1 MIRLILALT
10 LITVM
15 LALVLVPASAAPVYS
30 SITEITSREL
40 SNGVQITIKA
50 DGVIEWHVPRRFNST
65 TPTSRLEVHFP
76 ASLNSSGE
84 STFYINKYPVS
95 LAQLQIAPD
104 AKEGVGVELYI
115 TMIEPS
121 TFSVSQSDDMTSV
134 VITINSDR
142 TLAAGAGGKGAGG
155 EAESQLFVEADDM
168 GLLTVNAQKASFPKL
183 IRMVGEKTGLDIV
196 VNDAASLAN
205 LTLSI
210 NLTGAKPEEA
220 FQAIASATGLALSKQ
235 GDEIPIYMF
244 SQGIP
249 VDLASYRLSATE
261 SFSMDQILASDA
273 PKMLPNFLLQYLH
286 VNNAQNAVVVTAPDQ
301 MLEKI
306 GADLDKV
313 DIGPP
318 VIMVEALVVEFK
330 DTEDKDSFMSMVY
343 RSGERQFITRPDQ
356 GLSYY
361 TDIGSLPSNF
371 QASLKALENSS
382 TARVVANP
390 RMSCLNGRY
399 ATVFIGKIRFINVE
413 FLSYGTLVKLIQ
425 GVNVGVSLTIAPW
438 TGGNGEITTL
448 IVPQVSNI
456 AELDRESGL
465 PTLSTRQVSTT
476 VRVKDGQTIII
487 GGLKQ
492 TQVFERESKLPIL
505 GDLPLI
511 GDLFTRK
518 SKNSVDSELVIFI
531 TPHILNPETC
541 QLEGDEREQRWREE
555 FLGAE
560 GVSCEVPLPSLT
572 SPN

>member
-1 MIRLILALT
+1 MIRLVVLSAL
-10 LITVM
+10 L
-15 LALVLVPASAAPVYS
+15 LGLFVLVIAPAVAAPVYS
-30 SITEITSREL
+30 SITEISSREL

-104 AKEGVGVELYI
+104 AREGVGVELYL

-121 TFSVSQSDDMTSV
+121 TFSVSQSDDLTSV
-134 VITINSDR
+134 VVTINSDR

-155 EAESQLFVEADDM
+155 EAESQLFVEVDDM
-168 GLLTVNAQKASFPKL
+168 GLLTINAQKANFSKL
-183 IRMVGEKTGLDIV
+183 VRLVGEKTGLDVV

-210 NLTGAKPEEA
+210 NITGADAGAALE
-220 FQAIASATGLALSKQ
+220 AIASATGLALSKQ

-306 GADLDKV
+306 GSDLGKV

-330 DTEDKDSFMSMVY
+330 DTKDKDVFMDMVY
-343 RSGERQFITRPDQ
+343 RSGERQWVTQPDQ

-361 TDIGSLPSNF
+361 TDIGQLPRDF
-371 QASLKALENSS
+371 EASLKALENDN
-382 TARVVANP
+382 TARVMANP

-399 ATVFIGKIRFINVE
+399 ATVFIGKVRVINVE

-492 TQVFERESKLPIL
+492 TQEFERESKLPIL

-518 SKNSVDSELVIFI
+518 TTSSVDSELVIFL
-531 TPHILNPETC
+531 TPHILNPDTC
-541 QLEGDEREQRWREE
+541 QLENDPREQRWREE
-555 FLGAE
+555 FLGADAAN
-560 GVSCEVPLPSLT
+560 CEVPLPAD
-572 SPN
+572 PAIN